1 MRRFTYRVGLPVL
14 LSCLLVSMFA
24 LTFFSTSRAHAAG
37 ETVAVWLTTP
47 DQTKL
52 LAQQG
57 NLTFSSSIGS
67 NSTTITVNDGT
78 AYQQMVGFG
87 ASITD
92 SSAWLMYNK
101 LSSAQRSALMN
112 QLFSTSSGIGLAFL
126 RQPIGSSDLSL
137 NEYTYDDLSSGT
149 DPNLTHF
156 SISHDT
162 AYIIPILQQALGI
175 NSNIKIMATPW
186 SPPAWMKSNNSL
198 NSGGTL
204 LTSDY
209 GVYAQYLVNFIKA
222 YQANGVP
229 IYAITPQNEPL
240 NTNNMPTLSMSASQE
255 ATFIANNLGPAFA
268 SNGLSTQ
275 ILAYDHNWDN
285 TSYAATVLSS
295 SAAAYVAG
303 TAYHCYAGDASGQTT
318 THNAY
323 PGKDIYMTECSGGT
337 WENNSNPT
345 WSATFKDVMELL
357 INSTRN
363 WARSVVRWGMALD
376 TSNGPYV
383 NTPAACSTC
392 RGIVTINQSTGAVT
406 YNSDYYGLGQASKF
420 VQQGAYRIDSNSFG
434 SGNIED
440 VAFKNPD
447 GSKVLVVYNG
457 GSGSTTFQVKW
468 NNEAFSYTLPA
479 GAAVT
484 FKWSGSASTPT
495 PTPTSAATPTPTPT
509 GGIGGGQ
516 YYIQNRYSGLVL
528 DDTNWST
535 SNGTLIQQWSL
546 VSGQADQ
553 QWSFVATG
561 DGYYYI
567 KNNYSGLVLD
577 DKDWSTSNGTQ
588 IQQWSLVN
596 GQANQ
601 EWSLV
606 ATGDGYYY
614 IQNRYS
620 GLVLDDTNW
629 STSNGTIIQQ
639 WSLVSGQADQEWK
652 LIAA

>member
-1 MRRFTYRVGLPVL
+1 MRRLVCRIGLPTL
-14 LSCLLVSMFA
+14 MSCLLISMFV
-24 LTFFSTSRAHAAG
+24 LSSLSVPRAHAAG
-37 ETVAVWLTTP
+37 EVVSIWLTTP
-47 DQTKL
+47 DQANL
-52 LAQQG
+52 LAPQSS
-57 NLTFSSSIGS
+57 LTFSSTIGS

-78 AYQQMVGFG
+78 TYQQMVGFG

-92 SSAWLMYNK
+92 SAAWLMYNK
-101 LSSAQRSALMN
+101 LSASQRSALMS
-112 QLFSTSSGIGLAFL
+112 QLFSASSGIGLNFL

-137 NEYTYDDLSSGT
+137 NEYTYDDLASGT

-162 AYIIPILQQALGI
+162 AYIIPILQQALGV
-175 NSNIKIMATPW
+175 NSGIKIMATPW
-186 SPPAWMKSNNSL
+186 SAPAWMKSNNSL

-209 GVYAQYLVNFIKA
+209 AAYAQYLVNFIKA

-229 IYAITPQNEPL
+229 IYALTPQNEPL
-240 NTNNMPTLSMSASQE
+240 NTNNMPTLSMSATQE

-275 ILAYDHNWDN
+275 ILDYDHNWDN

-295 SAAAYVAG
+295 SAASSVAG
-303 TAYHCYAGDASGQTT
+303 TAYHCYAGNASGQTT

-323 PGKDIYMTECSGGT
+323 PNKDIYMTECSGGS
-337 WENNSNPT
+337 WENNNNPT
-345 WSATFKDVMELL
+345 WNATFQDVMELL

-363 WARSVVRWGMALD
+363 WAKSVVRWGMALD
-376 TSNGPYV
+376 TNSGPYV
-383 NTPAACSTC
+383 NTPGACSNC

-420 VQQGAYRIDSNSFG
+420 VPQGAFRVDSNSFG
-434 SGNIED
+434 AGNIED

-457 GSGSTTFQVKW
+457 SSSSNTFQVKW

-479 GAAVT
+479 GAAAT
-484 FKWSGSASTPT
+484 FKWSGSSSTPT
-495 PTPTSAATPTPTPT
+495 PTPTT
-509 GGIGGGQ
+509 GGVGSGL
-516 YYIQNRYSGLVL
+516 YYIKNRYSNLVL
-528 DDTNWST
+528 DDTGWST
-535 SNGTLIQQWSL
+535 SNGTLIQQWSQG
-546 VSGQADQ
+546 SAQANQ
-553 QWSFVATG
+553 QWSFVGTG

-577 DKDWSTSNGTQ
+577 DTGWSTSNGTQ
-588 IQQWSLVN
+588 IEQWSQVS
-596 GQANQ
+596 GQTNQ
-601 EWSLV
+601 EWTLAS
-606 ATGDGYYY
+606 TGDGYYY
-614 IQNRYS
+614 IKNRYS
-620 GLVLDDTNW
+620 GLVLDDTGM

-639 WSLVSGQADQEWK
+639 WSQVNGQTNQEWS
-652 LIAA
+652 LVAA